1 MDRNSIRKNDVI
13 ANPAMAPGMLF
24 KVLGKLD
31 EQYVL
36 QDEVTGEISLKDFSE
51 IPHTPAPEPE
61 MITGVLSECVAWPA
75 PPSLTDRFALAL
87 VQRDSRLNTYSDI
100 ESFAKYTAP
109 GIWSRAAA
117 LAAARPEQL

>member
-1 MDRNSIRKNDVI
+1 M
-13 ANPAMAPGMLF
+13 
-24 KVLGKLD
+24 
-31 EQYVL
+31 
-36 QDEVTGEISLKDFSE
+36 TGELSLKDFRG
-51 IPHTPAPEPE
+51 IATPPAPEPE
-61 MITGVLSECVAWPA
+61 MIAGNLVECTAWPA

-117 LAAARPEQL
+117 LAAARPAQP